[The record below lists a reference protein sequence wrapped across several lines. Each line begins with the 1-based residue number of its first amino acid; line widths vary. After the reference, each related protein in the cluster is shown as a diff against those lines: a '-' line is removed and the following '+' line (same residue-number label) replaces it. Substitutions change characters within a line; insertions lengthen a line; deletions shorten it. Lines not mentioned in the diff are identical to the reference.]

1 MVSMV
6 CWKFKDWVILSGCQ
20 VIQVLWV
27 MEEKELVP
35 IRFFLSKEEKL
46 EFRKIC
52 LEENTTMKD
61 KVREIIC
68 DYVENQKEEK
78 KKK

>member
-1 MVSMV
+1 
-6 CWKFKDWVILSGCQ
+6 
-20 VIQVLWV
+20 

-61 KVREIIC
+61 KVREIVC

-78 KKK
+78 KKDKNRRDIEQQDNEERVDSGESTWRRRR

>member
-1 MVSMV
+1 M
-6 CWKFKDWVILSGCQ
+6 
-20 VIQVLWV
+20 

-61 KVREIIC
+61 KVREIVC